1 MEMDEN
7 LTKMDESAQVPTM
20 TIPKRY
26 LVQVG
31 GHYLHELVEKSPIN
45 ITIYK
50 ILNATAKNGS
60 SSPNSSVITS
70 TFRKPSDGIGDFQIS
85 LCICIFFLAIIGNFL
100 VILTLIQNRRMRT
113 ITNLFLLNLAISD
126 MLLGVFCMPVTLI
139 GTVLRNF
146 IFGEFMCRFLPY
158 MQGELLVKLFNNFE
172 RLRLLLYLYNF
183 ITSRIILF
191 SYIFY
196 IHMCL

>member
-1 MEMDEN
+1 MEPTGNTTLSMDN
-7 LTKMDESAQVPTM
+7 HFPLTTPFPRKLMV
-20 TIPKRY
+20 R
-26 LVQVG
+26 VG
-31 GHYLHELVEKSPIN
+31 EHYLYELMEKSPIN
-45 ITIYK
+45 ITIYE
-50 ILNATAKNGS
+50 IFNASTKNLTSNGS
-60 SSPNSSVITS
+60 LISSTS
-70 TFRKPSDGIGDFQIS
+70 KKPTENIGDFQIS

-158 MQGELLVKLFNNFE
+158 MQGKLNIWFF
-172 RLRLLLYLYNF
+172 
-183 ITSRIILF
+183 LF
-191 SYIFY
+191 SVDPNLQKSHICYSCFY
-196 IHMCL
+196 LSGNNWRKPFE

>member
-1 MEMDEN
+1 MEVN
-7 LTKMDESAQVPTM
+7 GGSIKMDDDAVAPSM
-20 TIPKRY
+20 TIPRRFLIGEQY
-26 LVQVG
+26 FS
-31 GHYLHELVEKSPIN
+31 ELLEKSPIN

-50 ILNATAKNGS
+50 ILNSTGTKHVL

-70 TFRKPSDGIGDFQIS
+70 TIKKNSDGIGDFQIS

-146 IFGEFMCRFLPY
+146 IFGGFMCRFLPY
-158 MQGELLVKLFNNFE
+158 MQGEFDVYVKTT
-172 RLRLLLYLYNF
+172 Y
-183 ITSRIILF
+183 
-191 SYIFY
+191 
-196 IHMCL
+196 